1 MSSVYIV
8 GGRDGGIA
16 FMFRERG
23 WDVVDSIEHADLVQ
37 FTGGEDVWPRLY
49 GEETHHTTYCNPRR
63 DIVEMGYY
71 QAAKLLGK
79 PMAGICRGGQF
90 LNVMNGG
97 KLWQNVN
104 GHALHGTHAAYLI
117 HADGSVIS
125 EVQVTSTHHQ
135 MIRPTDDALVFVV
148 ANEASRKENEKE
160 SIAGD
165 GNDCESCYYKASKSL
180 CFQPHPEYLKHVD
193 CTDLYFTLINSLFKL

>member
-8 GGRDGGIA
+8 GGIDGGIA
-16 FMFRERG
+16 YMFRERG
-23 WDVVDSIEHADLVQ
+23 WDVVDSIEKADLVQ

-104 GHALHGTHAAYLI
+104 GHALHGTHTAYVLGEV
-117 HADGSVIS
+117 DNVID

-135 MIRPTDDALVFVV
+135 MMRPTERATTLVV
-148 ANEASRKENEKE
+148 ATEATRKENDKE
-160 SIAGD
+160 SHETN
-165 GNDCESCYYKASKSL
+165 GNDCESCFYEETRSL
-180 CFQPHPEYLKHVD
+180 CFQPHPEYLKYVG
-193 CTDLYFTLINSLFKL
+193 CTELYFNLIKRTIGL